1 MRFEDSIPNCP
12 GDQLRRSL
20 ADARRRLLPAFPR
33 LPRFRSRAHG
43 AVRTMVIAFT
53 ISVIIIG
60 AVLAQDK
67 KTGQQPSD
75 LTNLS
80 LDELMK
86 VEVTSV
92 SKHEQKLFE
101 APAAVHV
108 ITQEDIRRSGAT
120 CIPELLR
127 MVPGLHVAK
136 INANKWAIGSRG
148 FSGEFSNKL
157 LVLIDGR
164 AVYTPLFAGV
174 FWDVQDVMLED
185 IERIEVIRGPGASLW
200 GSNAVNGVINI
211 ITKKARDTQGGLIT
225 LGTGSEEYGFGAVRY
240 GGTIGSS
247 SHYRVYAKYFNRAS
261 SLDESGLSAADQWQ
275 TLRGGFRLD
284 WNLSKKDSIT
294 VQGDIYNGTIGQRLS
309 RSLPEPPFAQEFEGD
324 FPVKGGNVLARWNRA
339 FSSASAMNLQFYY
352 DRTTRDMGLIG
363 ETRDTFDLDFQHSFA
378 LGSRQAIVWGL
389 NARSSRDAIVN
400 SFSASINPAKHS
412 TSLFS
417 GFVQDEINVVRD
429 KLRLTV
435 GVKIE
440 DTEYTGVEGKPTV
453 RLVWTP
459 SHRHAIW
466 GAFSHADRTP
476 SRAEQD
482 VRLNIAVIPAPD
494 GTLTYVSLFGDRA
507 STSEELNAYEAG
519 YRVQPINKLFLRI
532 AAFRNLYRGND
543 VVTTG
548 NPFVEADPPPVHV
561 VIPIQVANG
570 PKVNTHGVE
579 AAADWSPIKQWKL
592 AAGYSWLSL
601 SQSFAFG
608 GPIATALSVD
618 SPKNQFFVRSLLN
631 LRNNIECDATAYY
644 VGKLPVTSVPRYL
657 RVDLR
662 VGWRPTEALE
672 FSAAG
677 QDLFDAKHAEFGGP
691 LFGFGQYRTQVERRV
706 YGKVTWRF

>member
-1 MRFEDSIPNCP
+1 MRRDNSLSYCSAPRATVAATRQTVRRIASARFELTVRKLIVAC
-12 GDQLRRSL
+12 RF
-20 ADARRRLLPAFPR
+20 AALL
-33 LPRFRSRAHG
+33 LL
-43 AVRTMVIAFT
+43 I
-53 ISVIIIG
+53 
-60 AVLAQDK
+60 VLAG
-67 KTGQQPSD
+67 TGVASAQQKANQKPVVD
-75 LTNLS
+75 LTDLS
-80 LDELMK
+80 LDELMN

-174 FWDVQDVMLED
+174 FWDVQDLMLED

-211 ITKKARDTQGGLIT
+211 ITKKARDTQGGLVT
-225 LGTGSEEYGFGAVRY
+225 LGTGSEEYGFGAIRY

-247 SHYRVYAKYFNRAS
+247 AHYRVYAKYFNRAS
-261 SLDESGLSAADQWQ
+261 SLDESGKNAADQWQ
-275 TLRGGFRLD
+275 TVRGGFRLD
-284 WNLSKKDSIT
+284 WDLSKRDLIT
-294 VQGDIYNGTIGQRLS
+294 VQGDIYDGAVGQRLS
-309 RSLPEPPFAQEFEGD
+309 RSLPAPPFAQEFEED
-324 FPVKGGNVLARWNRA
+324 FPVRGGNVLARWTRA
-339 FSSASAMNLQFYY
+339 FSATSAMNLQFYY
-352 DRTTRDMGLIG
+352 DRTTRDMNLIG

-389 NARSSRDAIVN
+389 DARSSRDAIVN
-400 SFSASINPAKHS
+400 SFSASVTPAKHT
-412 TSLFS
+412 TSLFG
-417 GFVQDEINVVRD
+417 GFVQDEISVVRD
-429 KLRLTV
+429 TLRLTL
-435 GVKIE
+435 GLKLE
-440 DTEYTGVEGKPTV
+440 HNEYNGVEPQPTV
-453 RLVWTP
+453 RMVWTP

-476 SRAEQD
+476 SRAEEG
-482 VRLNIAVIPAPD
+482 VRVNIAVTPSPD
-494 GTLTYVSLFGDRA
+494 GTLYYVSLLGDRA
-507 STSEELNAYEAG
+507 FKSEQLNAYEAG
-519 YRVQPINKLFLRI
+519 YRLRATDKLFLRI
-532 AAFRNLYRGND
+532 AAFRNLYQGND

-548 NPFVEADPPPVHV
+548 NPFAESDPPPAHV
-561 VIPIQVANG
+561 VIPLQIANG

-579 AAADWSPIKQWKL
+579 VAADWSVIKQWKL
-592 AAGYSWLSL
+592 AAGYTWLSL
-601 SQSFAFG
+601 SQSFAIG

-662 VGWRPTEALE
+662 VGWHPTESLE
-672 FSAAG
+672 FSAVG
-677 QDLFDAKHAEFGGP
+677 QNLFDGRHAEFGGP
-691 LFGFGQYRTQVERRV
+691 LFGFGAYSTQVERSV